1 MYGRLFKLLWLL
13 VKGVLVNTHVC
24 NGVYVQVLL
33 PKNIVQDVNMCNIN
47 NPANT
52 RRATNV
58 GLMLVQYRRRWANN
72 KLALSYLGYAILYA
86 VCIIYQRNMLCRP

>member
-13 VKGVLVNTHVC
+13 VKGVIVNTHVC

-33 PKNIVQDVNMCNIN
+33 PKNIVQDVNMWSPCNAINVIN

-58 GLMLVQYRRRWANN
+58 GLMLVQYSRRWANI
-72 KLALSYLGYAILYA
+72 KLALS
-86 VCIIYQRNMLCRP
+86 